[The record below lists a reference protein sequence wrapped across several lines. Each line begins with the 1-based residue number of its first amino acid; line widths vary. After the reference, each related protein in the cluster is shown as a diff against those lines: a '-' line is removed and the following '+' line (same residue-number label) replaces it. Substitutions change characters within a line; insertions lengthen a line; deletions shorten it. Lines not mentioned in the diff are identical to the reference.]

1 MAWARRA
8 RAEYVALWVVDGND
22 RALGFYERLGF
33 EATGERQPLPGRPD
47 LTESRM
53 RLLL

>member
-1 MAWARRA
+1 
-8 RAEYVALWVVDGND
+8 VDRND

-47 LTESRM
+47 VMESRM